1 MKDPPVHVFS
11 VDLEEYFQVAAFE
24 KHVPRESWDDLPE
37 RVVAVTDRLLGLLDE
52 FGVTATFFTLGWI
65 AERHPKLVRRV
76 AAAGHEIASHGWWHR
91 RITRCTPDE
100 LRAEVV
106 DSRRILEDV
115 TGARVYG
122 YRAPSF
128 SLVPG
133 AEWAFDV
140 LIEAG
145 YTYDSSIFP
154 VHRGDYGYPGVDP
167 EPHYV
172 ERPAGRILEIPLTT
186 TTLAGWRVPAAGG
199 GYFRLLPY
207 GLTARAFDQRVE
219 DGRPGMFYI
228 HPWELD
234 PEQPSFDVAWP
245 TRVRHYGGLERTLP
259 RLRRLLGSYRF
270 GSVAQLFPGATD
282 VANTA
287 GAAPPRTIPA
297 GA

>member
-1 MKDPPVHVFS
+1 MDEPPIHVFS
-11 VDLEEYFQVAAFE
+11 VDLEEYFQVAAFA
-24 KHVPRESWDDLPE
+24 KHVPRDSWAELPE
-37 RVVAVTDRLLGLLDE
+37 RVVECTDLLLELLAEHD
-52 FGVTATFFTLGWI
+52 VRATFFTLGWI
-65 AERHPKLVRRV
+65 ADRHPELVRRV

-91 RITRCTPDE
+91 RVNRCTVDE
-100 LRAEVV
+100 FRAEAV

-133 AEWAFDV
+133 TEWAFDV
-140 LIEAG
+140 LLEAG

-154 VHRGDYGYPGVDP
+154 VHRGDYGYPGSDP

-172 ERPAGRILEIPLTT
+172 DRPLGRILELPLTT

-207 GLTARAFDQRVE
+207 SLTRRAFDQRVKE
-219 DGRPGMFYI
+219 GRPGMFYI

-234 PEQPSFDVAWP
+234 PGQPRLDVAWP
-245 TRVRHYGGLERTLP
+245 TRIRHYGGLERTLP
-259 RLRRLLGSYRF
+259 RLRRLLGEYRF
-270 GSVAQLFPGATD
+270 GSVARAFPEVT
-282 VANTA
+282 
-287 GAAPPRTIPA
+287 GAAAPQTVPA